1 MDRDRVVLADILRPR
16 GNRGEVL
23 ARSQTDVP
31 GRLETLGHANV
42 RFADGRDSK
51 VEVSEAWAHK
61 GDWVLKFKGVDSIED
76 AERFAGAELWVPL
89 SDRAK
94 LPEGEYF
101 QADLIGCTVLD
112 EAGNT
117 LGTVEGWHE
126 YGGPPLM
133 EVRRDSNRE
142 RDVLIPFVK
151 GIYREVDM
159 DARRI
164 TVQVPDG
171 LLDL

>member
-16 GNRGEVL
+16 GNRGEVV

-31 GRLETLGHANV
+31 GRLEALKEATV
-42 RFADGRDSK
+42 RFPDGQDGK
-51 VEVSEAWAHK
+51 VLISEAWEHK
-61 GDWVLKFKGVDSIED
+61 GDWVLKFQGVDSITT

-89 SDRAK
+89 SERAK

-101 QADLIGCTVLD
+101 QADLIGCVVVDEVGTV
-112 EAGNT
+112 
-117 LGTVEGWHE
+117 LGTVEGWQE

-133 EVRRDSNRE
+133 EVKADGRE
-142 RDVLIPFVK
+142 LLIPFVK
-151 GIYREVDM
+151 GIYRDVDLER
-159 DARRI
+159 RRI
-164 TVQVPDG
+164 TVEAPEG

>member
-31 GRLETLGHANV
+31 GRLEALVEANV
-42 RFADGRDSK
+42 RLANGQDAK
-51 VEVSEAWAHK
+51 VELTKAWPHK
-61 GDWVLKFKGVDSIED
+61 GDWVFKFRGVDSIED
-76 AERFAGAELWVPL
+76 AERFAGSELWIPL
-89 SDRAK
+89 SERAK

-101 QADLIGCTVLD
+101 QTDLIGCLVLD
-112 EAGNT
+112 ETGRT
-117 LGTVEGWHE
+117 LGTVDGWQE

-133 EVRRDSNRE
+133 EVRSGPYPG

-151 GIYREVDM
+151 GIYREIDLE
-159 DARRI
+159 ARRI
-164 TVQVPDG
+164 TVEVPDG